1 MKTSKL
7 FFLLL
12 VVALTTAITPTEAHE
27 KGDFGMTAAIGMP
40 NGVTPSI
47 GLPTNTTS
55 RLSISATASSSFNIM
70 LTNNIQLDL
79 GLGYLSVDPGGDA
92 DPANTLSIMAGGKYF
107 FNTGDVSP
115 YLNLGISYTQ
125 IPTIESGGTGFTTEV
140 SGNMMT
146 VLAAFGAQ
154 AFITPTHNIALFVQ
168 MGIGYNMGTVD
179 TETSSGGSSS
189 TMSSEVTNLNL
200 GGSAVGVTVYF

>member
-27 KGDFGMTAAIGMP
+27 EGNFGMTAAMGMP

-70 LTNNIQLDL
+70 LSNNLQLDV

-92 DPANTLSIMAGGKYF
+92 DPSTTLSFMAGGKYF
-107 FNTGDVSP
+107 FTTEHVSP

-125 IPTIESGGTGFTTEV
+125 IPTIETTGSEIT
-140 SGNMMT
+140 GNMMT

-154 AFITPTHNIALFVQ
+154 AFINTNNTVAVFVQ

-179 TETSSGGSSS
+179 TETTVGGSST
-189 TMSSEVTNLNL
+189 TMSSEMTNLNL
-200 GGSAVGVTVYF
+200 GGSAVGITVYFN